1 MRLKQKKFSILM
13 GKTKNI
19 NESSGKE
26 CAHDELMNATEILK
40 EQSTDLVGNL
50 MWEERKWVARRS
62 ASRFLY

>member
-1 MRLKQKKFSILM
+1 MRLKQKKFAILM

-26 CAHDELMNATEILK
+26 CARDELMNATEILK

-50 MWEERKWVARRS
+50 MWEERKWKKR
-62 ASRFLY
+62 LGP